1 MQRKG
6 ESMTVKIGEIYS
18 HEGRRYQIMQ
28 INPTILTAHS
38 YGDDHGI
45 DTIIYVSKSTG
56 KVIATKP
63 RHGRKPE

>member
-1 MQRKG
+1 MQGEG
-6 ESMTVKIGEIYS
+6 ESMTVKIGQIYT

-28 INPTILTAHS
+28 INPSLVIAHS

-45 DTIIYVSKSTG
+45 DTIIYVSKTTG

-63 RHGRKPE
+63 RYGRKPK

>member
-6 ESMTVKIGEIYS
+6 ESMTVKIGEVYS

-28 INPTILTAHS
+28 IKPTLVVAHS

-45 DTIIYVSKSTG
+45 DTVIYVSTHTG
-56 KVIATKP
+56 KVVATKA
-63 RHGRKPE
+63 RHGRKPK

>member
-1 MQRKG
+1 
-6 ESMTVKIGEIYS
+6 MTVKIGQIYT

-28 INPTILTAHS
+28 VNSSLVVAHS

-45 DTIIYVSKSTG
+45 DTVIYVSKSTG

-63 RHGRKPE
+63 RYGRKPK